1 MPDLAPLKN
10 GRNGDRDALGRFRP
24 GNPGGPGNPI
34 ARKTAAIRK
43 ALFAAVKADDIRAMV
58 RALVAR
64 ARGGDVL
71 ACRELLNRLIGRPG
85 IAEGL
90 LEQVDESPT
99 EIVFRIVDAPADDG
113 DRQPEGD

>member
-1 MPDLAPLKN
+1 MPDLAPSAN
-10 GRNGDRDALGRFRP
+10 GPNGGERDALGRFRP
-24 GNPGGPGNPI
+24 GNRGGPGNPV

-90 LEQVDESPT
+90 TAQPDESPGVI
-99 EIVFRIVDAPADDG
+99 EFRIVGPADDPD
-113 DRQPEGD
+113 DRPDGG